1 MAIRSTACRGRAAI
15 LLAATILLAAPAS
28 AGERVKGTELEGIFS
43 GMTLDGIY
51 ADGTFFSESYKDD
64 GSIRYHDPDGADSG
78 EWSIEGERF
87 CTFYENSQGACF
99 FVERDG
105 ANCFSFY
112 APDGEGENAKP
123 QADWTSRGWNRELP
137 PTCPKAP
144 EVQL

>member
-1 MAIRSTACRGRAAI
+1 MGALARRHGAALIFLVVGLTAAGAA
-15 LLAATILLAAPAS
+15 A
-28 AGERVKGTELEGIFS
+28 AGERMGEGAIEQALA
-43 GMTLDGIY
+43 GITLDGVY
-51 ADGTFFSESYKDD
+51 ADGTFFSESYNAD

-78 EWSIEGERF
+78 EWSVQDGRF

-105 ANCFSFY
+105 ANCFTFY
-112 APDGEGENAKP
+112 EPDGDGDNAKP
-123 QADWTSRGWNRELP
+123 KPDWTSRGWNRDLP

>member
-1 MAIRSTACRGRAAI
+1 MVLTRVRRGAAPV
-15 LLAATILLAAPAS
+15 LFAAWLAAGGPAV
-28 AGERVKGTELEGIFS
+28 AGERMPAGEIEKTFS

-51 ADGTFFSESYKDD
+51 ADGTFFTETYKED

-78 EWSIEGERF
+78 QWSVDDGRF
-87 CTFYENSQGACF
+87 CTFYEASQGACF

-105 ANCFSFY
+105 ANCFTFF
-112 APDGEGENAKP
+112 AGEGSGDALKP
-123 QADWTSRGWNRELP
+123 AADWTSRGWNRELP